1 MVLIKEHQRIILGF
15 DKNSKIQSKLAEKP
29 SNILISGFNVV
40 QAWKVSDYVYHVL
53 IKIILQLHHTIIQ
66 MKFIIIIHNL

>member
-29 SNILISGFNVV
+29 SNILISVV
-40 QAWKVSDYVYHVL
+40 QACKVLDYVYHVL